1 MTNREWLATLTDE
14 DFVNWLYA
22 EKSIFY
28 DHRTLKVI
36 EQAVYYP
43 TLTEITMGWSSYSG
57 RMLQWLNEER
67 KD

>member
-1 MTNREWLATLTDE
+1 MTNREWLATLSNE
-14 DFVNWLYA
+14 DFVNWIYA

-28 DHRTLKVI
+28 DHRALKVV
-36 EQAVYYP
+36 EKAVYYP
-43 TLTEITMGWSSYSG
+43 TLTEVTMGWNHYSG